1 MEKIKSFL
9 FMLLKPKSLCSFT
22 PLAKD
27 RTKYIKRSLRGLL
40 SPTPPLPLSAA
51 AGNRAHPP
59 LYVKVKRAFVTVHLE
74 QLSMSF
80 PSKPFSA
87 VLWKKGMKQSLHL
100 SITLFTLH
108 SSYLLLSCGQ
118 DVGLCMLS
126 GSFLWPRFQ
135 YNTEKEIEPPFPHMC
150 SCSSSVA
157 SVSVTAM
164 NFWLPD

>member
-27 RTKYIKRSLRGLL
+27 RTKYIKRSLHGLL
-40 SPTPPLPLSAA
+40 SPAPPLPLSAA
-51 AGNRAHPP
+51 AGNPAHLP

-74 QLSMSF
+74 QLSKSF
-80 PSKPFSA
+80 PSKPFPA
-87 VLWKKGMKQSLHL
+87 VLWKKGMRQSLHL
-100 SITLFTLH
+100 STTLFMLH
-108 SSYLLLSCGQ
+108 SNYLLLSCGQ

-126 GSFLWPRFQ
+126 GSFLWPCFQ
-135 YNTEKEIEPPFPHMC
+135 YKIEREIESPLPQMC

-157 SVSVTAM
+157 SVSVSAI
-164 NFWLPD
+164 NFRLPD

>member
-74 QLSMSF
+74 QQLYEFSQQTILSSPLKKRYETIS
-80 PSKPFSA
+80 PS
-87 VLWKKGMKQSLHL
+87 
-100 SITLFTLH
+100 
-108 SSYLLLSCGQ
+108 
-118 DVGLCMLS
+118 
-126 GSFLWPRFQ
+126 
-135 YNTEKEIEPPFPHMC
+135 
-150 SCSSSVA
+150 
-157 SVSVTAM
+157 
-164 NFWLPD
+164 